1 MGEDSSQNEG
11 RSAGGPGALVVGVGR
26 RRLWWRRVPWPRR
39 PSRTPQPGSRSWPAD
54 GEAPGH
60 AACGVASSSVPAASA
75 SSRSALAAC
84 VGAWGSRTPGRACP
98 SHPACRS
105 TGAAPQVPLG
115 PPGQALGEHLLAA
128 TDGRLGP
135 QPGAQVPGDD
145 QQPRVLPDLADPAR
159 RPRLMG
165 REDQV
170 EEAAGCG
177 TRPKMIF
184 AACWYRPVA
193 AGASARLAYAAAWE
207 DGPAAPEPRRSELS
221 PACRRG
227 VLPRRGGRSAVGTA
241 MRVGRPGE
249 IDGSRGPSGIGP
261 VAWTNGAP
269 ILPRSA
275 TVSLCR

>member
-84 VGAWGSRTPGRACP
+84 VCAWGSRTPPGRACP

-177 TRPKMIF
+177 VANCR
-184 AACWYRPVA
+184 RPVVVVCYLGGEGDRRLGRRCGSGVLGRSTA
-193 AGASARLAYAAAWE
+193 AEALRVSAR
-207 DGPAAPEPRRSELS
+207 
-221 PACRRG
+221 
-227 VLPRRGGRSAVGTA
+227 
-241 MRVGRPGE
+241 
-249 IDGSRGPSGIGP
+249 
-261 VAWTNGAP
+261 
-269 ILPRSA
+269 
-275 TVSLCR
+275 